1 MRRIALIAIA
11 AASLAGC
18 YQPMR
23 PSDGHLGAEQTGP
36 TGSIPPPVAL
46 SAAVPKPRPS
56 RKAETYSVVVNN
68 VRVPE
73 LLFALARD
81 AKLNVDIHP
90 GITGTVTLNAIDQ
103 TLPQLLNRIAKQV
116 DMRWELDGPNLV
128 VMPDSPYLRVYKID
142 YVNMERSTTGSVAVS
157 GQITGTTAAGG
168 AGGAAGGTGT
178 TTGAANTSTVTVRNS
193 STNRFWDT
201 LIDNI
206 SDILRETDKILP
218 AGPVA
223 AVPPPQ
229 AAGAQAGAGA
239 PGPAAAAPAGPNV
252 AYREAAS
259 VIANREAGVLSIRAT
274 SRQHEKIQEFL
285 DQVMV
290 SARRQVLIEA
300 TIVEVRLSN
309 AYNQG
314 IDWAFLRT
322 GLAGFNIQQQ
332 PSGVVTASP
341 PGSIFTLNY
350 TSASFTATIKLL
362 ETFGNVRVLSSPRVS
377 VVNNQTAILKVV
389 DNKVYFTISSQTT
402 QAQTTSLTTF
412 TTTPNVVPVGL
423 VMNVTPS
430 IGEAD
435 NVIFNVKPTV
445 SRIVGYVNDPNPVL
459 AAVNVVSRIPEIQTR
474 EIESVMK
481 VSSGQ
486 IAVMGGLIQDEAA
499 NNEDFVPWV
508 NRIPVIGNLFGNR
521 TLASAKSEL
530 VIFLRPVVIRDAS
543 VDGDFRDYRQYL
555 PGEDFMNEPNPARRG
570 PNGEIVR

>member
-1 MRRIALIAIA
+1 MRRKLLIVGLVAVV
-11 AASLAGC
+11 AGC

-23 PSDGHLGAEQTGP
+23 PSEGHLGTESGTTAGT
-36 TGSIPPPVAL
+36 IPPPVSV

-103 TLPQLLNRIAKQV
+103 TLPQLLNRISKQV

-142 YVNMERSTTGSVAVS
+142 YVNMERSSTGTVAVS
-157 GQITGTTAAGG
+157 GQITGSTGTGGAGGSSGGTGG
-168 AGGAAGGTGT
+168 AGGAAG
-178 TTGAANTSTVTVRNS
+178 ANTSTVTVRNS

-206 SDILRETDKILP
+206 GDLLRETDKILP
-218 AGPVA
+218 AMPVA

-229 AAGAQAGAGA
+229 TASQGGGGGAGA
-239 PGPAAAAPAGPNV
+239 PGAAAPVATPAAPNV

-285 DQVMV
+285 DQVLV
-290 SARRQVLIEA
+290 NAKRQVLIEA

-314 IDWAFLRT
+314 IDWGILRS
-322 GLAGFNIQQQ
+322 GLAGFNIQQT
-332 PSGVVTASP
+332 PAGIVTATP
-341 PGSIFTLNY
+341 PASIFTLNY
-350 TSASFTATIKLL
+350 TSANFTATIKLL

-377 VVNNQTAILKVV
+377 VINNQTAILKVV
-389 DNKVYFTISSQTT
+389 DNKVYFTISAQTT
-402 QAQTTSLTTF
+402 QNQTNAL
-412 TTTPNVVPVGL
+412 
-423 VMNVTPS
+423 
-430 IGEAD
+430 
-435 NVIFNVKPTV
+435 
-445 SRIVGYVNDPNPVL
+445 
-459 AAVNVVSRIPEIQTR
+459 
-474 EIESVMK
+474 
-481 VSSGQ
+481 
-486 IAVMGGLIQDEAA
+486 
-499 NNEDFVPWV
+499 
-508 NRIPVIGNLFGNR
+508 
-521 TLASAKSEL
+521 
-530 VIFLRPVVIRDAS
+530 
-543 VDGDFRDYRQYL
+543 
-555 PGEDFMNEPNPARRG
+555 
-570 PNGEIVR
+570 